1 MLHPPTEPRRLPAAV
16 RPAGPTAVRVCSPP
30 MGDTPSDTPT
40 FAADVAMAE
49 TAAGGPPVTGPTTA
63 SPARYRD
70 RDSLGRGGMGEV
82 RRCDD
87 VVIGRDVA
95 FKTMRTGGSPEARL
109 RFLHEARLQARLEHP
124 SIVPVYDMGTDP
136 DGNPWFTMRRIHGV
150 TLEQVI
156 ERLGAGAPEDVERWG
171 RRRLL
176 AAFVRVGQAVAY
188 AHRHGVVHRD
198 IKPSNI
204 ILTEDGGVYLL
215 DWGIAKL
222 GPAWPPAAGMT
233 PAELATDPGAP
244 DRRPTLELGGEPCPP
259 ASIVGRAG
267 NQVPPKGGEPCP
279 ATPRTAEGSIL
290 GTLGYMPPEQLEG
303 GGAAVDGRA
312 DVYALGA
319 TLYELLTLAP
329 LHDRQSPAQLV
340 ASTLDGA
347 DARARTRA
355 PAADVPPELEA
366 ICVRATATAPGD
378 RYPDVAAMID
388 AIEAYADGDRDLQQ
402 RRALAEQH
410 AARAE
415 ALAEDTALDRR
426 ASAMREAGQALA
438 LDPGSTPALRVVT
451 RLLLAP
457 PAEVPDEVER
467 EVLRTDADNARAMA
481 RFGAWARG
489 SMLVTLLL
497 LLWMGVR
504 SWPLFVVVAALI
516 TWSAIG
522 SRQGIKSATGRGV
535 PVWVQV
541 SNAVLLGLLATIAGP
556 FMVVPALATAT
567 AAMFVLAGSR
577 DLWRVIALGCAPSIV
592 PFVLERL
599 SLSPHV
605 TTTASGDVLTIHPWI
620 ASFPPVPTYA
630 LLLITSAISMVLAV
644 MTMADARDRLTV
656 ARREQL
662 LQAWHLRHLVPGG
675 PQ

>member
-1 MLHPPTEPRRLPAAV
+1 
-16 RPAGPTAVRVCSPP
+16 
-30 MGDTPSDTPT
+30 MGNTPSDTPT
-40 FAADVAMAE
+40 FAADVATAE
-49 TAAGGPPVTGPTTA
+49 TAAGGPPVTGPTTTA
-63 SPARYRD
+63 PTRYRD

-95 FKTMRTGGSPEARL
+95 FKLMRAGGSPEARL

-136 DGNPWFTMRRIHGV
+136 DGNPWFTMQRIHGV

-156 ERLGAGAPEDVERWG
+156 ERLRTGAPEDVERWG

-176 AAFVRVGQAVAY
+176 AAFVRVCQAVAY
-188 AHRHGVVHRD
+188 AHRQGVVHRD
-198 IKPSNI
+198 IKPSNV
-204 ILTEDGGVYLL
+204 ILTDDGGVYLL

-222 GPAWPPAAGMT
+222 GAAWPPAGGSAPDD
-233 PAELATDPGAP
+233 PAADPGAP
-244 DRRPTLELGGEPCPP
+244 ERRPTLELGDDP
-259 ASIVGRAG
+259 S
-267 NQVPPKGGEPCP
+267 P

-303 GGAAVDGRA
+303 GGVAVDGRA

-319 TLYELLTLAP
+319 TLYELLTLEP
-329 LHDRQSPAQLV
+329 LHDRQSPPQLV

-355 PAADVPPELEA
+355 PATDVAPELEE
-366 ICVRATATAPGD
+366 ICVRATATAPKD

-388 AIEAYADGDRDLQQ
+388 AIEAYADGDRDLQK

-415 ALAEDTALDRR
+415 ALAEGTALDRR
-426 ASAMREAGQALA
+426 AAAMREAGQALA

-451 RLLLAP
+451 RLLLEP
-457 PAEVPDEVER
+457 PTLVPDEVER

-489 SMLVTLLL
+489 SMLVTMLL

-504 SWPLFVVVAALI
+504 SWPLFVVLAALI

-522 SRQGIKSATGRGV
+522 SRQGIKFATGRGV

-577 DLWRVIALGCAPSIV
+577 DLWRVIALGCAPSLV

-605 TTTASGDVLTIHPWI
+605 TTTASGDVLTIHPWL

-630 LLLITSAISMVLAV
+630 LLLVTSSISIALAV
-644 MTMADARDRLTV
+644 MTMANARDRLTV

-662 LQAWHLRHLVPGG
+662 LQAWHLRHLVPQG
-675 PQ
+675 P